1 MYGILVSNYSEQ
13 LVAVNDIL
21 GTQYIQPKQTW
32 LVYTA
37 DHAVKNWTI
46 AMISSIMAQ
55 TGFKEKRTRDLHSS
69 DQNVLFVPRIK
80 TKKCEGIFLWR
91 HQNCGIISPVKLELQ
106 TVHSFRKKLKTFYFN
121 QAFPT

>member
-80 TKKCEGIFLWR
+80 TKKCEGFFSVAAPKLWNHLPGEIRTSNSSLFQEKIKNFL
-91 HQNCGIISPVKLELQ
+91 
-106 TVHSFRKKLKTFYFN
+106 F
-121 QAFPT
+121 